1 MTNDKNNLDK
11 KCDNNEPLSGNT
23 DTFSRGEHPSSKA
36 NLRPWKK
43 GESGNPDGRPHRYN
57 GLKKAL
63 ESLLDE
69 EVSDWN
75 IDFGSPDGPRRLR
88 ILIGFLNKAH
98 EGSLSHIQFLAGLGC
113 FDEKEK
119 K

>member
-1 MTNDKNNLDK
+1 MIDKQ
-11 KCDNNEPLSGNT
+11 CDNNESLSGNT

-69 EVSDWN
+69 EVSYTWDLA
-75 IDFGSPDGPRRLR
+75 FVGPDGPRWLH
-88 ILIGFLNKAH
+88 ILKGFLDKAR